1 MNLTRWPV
9 TLVYTVLLLSC
20 AGFALYQTWG
30 AMFAM
35 GESETPVGLGV
46 GALLIVTLLGAAG
59 LVIGALGSWSR
70 WPIYSKI
77 PLVGALGVLPI
88 AALFCRQNRGAIDFL
103 AIALDLA
110 AVSLSWLRFRQL
122 SR

>member
-9 TLVYTVLLLSC
+9 TVVYAVLLLGC
-20 AGFALYQTWG
+20 VGFALYQTWG

-35 GESETPVGLGV
+35 GESETAVGLV
-46 GALLIVTLLGAAG
+46 AGAFLIVTVLGAAG
-59 LVIGALGSWSR
+59 LVIGALGSWTR
-70 WPIYSKI
+70 WRSYSVI
-77 PLVGALGVLPI
+77 ALVGALGVLPM

-122 SR
+122 A